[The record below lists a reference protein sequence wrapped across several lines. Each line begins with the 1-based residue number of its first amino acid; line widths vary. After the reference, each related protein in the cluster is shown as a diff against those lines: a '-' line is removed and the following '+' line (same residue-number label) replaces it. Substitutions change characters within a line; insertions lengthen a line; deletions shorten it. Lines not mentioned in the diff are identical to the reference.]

1 MNTIAAISTPI
12 GVGGVGIV
20 RVSGDEALRI
30 AGAIFDFANKSAEW
44 QPLHMRFGTFKAK
57 DFCDKGYAV
66 YFPAK
71 RAYTGEDTVEFY
83 LHGGVRIMQGA
94 LDAILAQGARLAGRG
109 EFTKRAF
116 LSGRLS
122 LADAEGVIDMINAE
136 SAAGLRAAYALMDGR
151 LSREINAISDR
162 LEALIAGL
170 EASLDYP
177 DEMED
182 EALAPLSDELNGCLA
197 HIDRLLASASA
208 GRFARQGLKVALIGA
223 PNVGKSSLL
232 NCMLGSDRAI
242 VADKAG
248 TTRDTVEAAMEYN
261 GVKLILTDT
270 AGLRES
276 SDEVEAEG
284 VERAK
289 RAAESADVVLHV
301 VDRSSPQDMAEIWGK
316 PVFEVFNKCD
326 VYGFAIPRM
335 AHAHAVSAKTGEGV
349 GELLDDVV
357 SFAVA
362 DVGDGELI
370 ANERHISALYRA
382 KDALKAAIASSDR
395 TIDCILID
403 LREAYDALGEITGRS
418 ASESIVDSVFDRF
431 CVGK

>member
-1 MNTIAAISTPI
+1 
-12 GVGGVGIV
+12 
-20 RVSGDEALRI
+20 
-30 AGAIFDFANKSAEW
+30 
-44 QPLHMRFGTFKAK
+44 
-57 DFCDKGYAV
+57 
-66 YFPAK
+66 
-71 RAYTGEDTVEFY
+71 
-83 LHGGVRIMQGA
+83 MQGA

-349 GELLDDVV
+349 GELLVDVV